1 MNEEIENKSRFYKKK
16 IFASVASILVIVLL
30 ITGLAYAWF
39 VRQTDVATLL
49 QISPPSDISI
59 LGPDG
64 KEMTSLD
71 LNYTADDKNG
81 DKVTVRRVICVQSAA
96 EKFKLEIVH
105 TTNIKGLDFKL
116 YPVTDAESGSATVT
130 DGEKEFSYLT
140 TPVVGKYLNNA
151 PESNSYKYAD
161 QSQHN
166 KNYSS
171 YPSENVQA
179 HAEPIYWLT
188 DQAQNANTSDKDKVT
203 INNGTNSQTYYR
215 TFYVCEVTWTETNKE
230 TDIFYILAQA
240 VQG

>member
-1 MNEEIENKSRFYKKK
+1 MNEEVENKKKSYKKK
-16 IFASVASILVIVLL
+16 LVVSIAAILAIALL
-30 ITGLAYAWF
+30 IVGLTYAWF
-39 VRQTDVATLL
+39 VRQTDIATLM

-71 LNYTADDKNG
+71 LNYTADDKIG
-81 DKVTVRRVICVQSAA
+81 DKVTVRRVICVQSAS

-116 YPVTDAESGSATVT
+116 YPVTDAESGSATATVT
-130 DGEKEFSYLT
+130 DGGEVFSYLT
-140 TPVVGKYLNNA
+140 TPVGGKYLNKDK
-151 PESNSYKYAD
+151 ESNSYKYAD
-161 QSQHN
+161 PSQHK
-166 KNYSS
+166 KNYEAYS
-171 YPSENVQA
+171 NVQA

-188 DQAQNANTSDKDKVT
+188 NQDQNANTSNTVT

-230 TDIFYILAQA
+230 TDVFYILAQA